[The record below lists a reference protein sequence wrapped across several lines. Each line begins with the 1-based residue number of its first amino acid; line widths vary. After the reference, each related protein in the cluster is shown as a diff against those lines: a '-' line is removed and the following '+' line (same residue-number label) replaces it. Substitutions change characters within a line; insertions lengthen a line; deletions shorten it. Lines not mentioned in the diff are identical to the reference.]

1 MQSKVCREMGETNMS
16 KINLEIIDYIRDSD
30 FDESIKSFFL
40 SAIIYEMRNP
50 NKKHYKAK
58 YEDMITAAI
67 EKQQGE

>member
-1 MQSKVCREMGETNMS
+1 MGETNMS